1 MKWPELID
9 DGYVR
14 VALDIKHPKF
24 GILHVDRFQRKKEDM
39 QSLMAETDPNLKILK
54 YNSDY
59 HTIVDMVHFPEN
71 TFEEKGITYKTA
83 EFYTIYVDWTGY

>member
-1 MKWPELID
+1 MKWSEHIY

-24 GILHVDRFQRKKEDM
+24 GILHIDKFQRKKEEM
-39 QSLMAETDPNLKILK
+39 MLLMEERNPNLKILK

-71 TFEEKGITYKTA
+71 TFEEKGVTHKVA